1 MTLEKGRFAKHILIA
16 IIIFLMLSLLYIL
29 RVVFIPI
36 LLSFFVAYLLNPLV
50 ELLERK
56 KVHRTTAAVF
66 ILAILLIASFFLLSS
81 LLSVIQREITIAG
94 EKLPSYIASL
104 GNTMLPKLKNMFMLK
119 DMPTTIGEFLNS
131 IGNYMKG
138 LSPDVV
144 SMLLAWLS
152 SAFKSTISY
161 VIALLGFLIMPF
173 YIFYMLRDFEKL
185 KTIVWYYIPPKQRN
199 WFDIKWDE
207 IDYVLSAFL
216 RGQLIL
222 CIIMAILY
230 SISLYVIG
238 VELSFLIGVIAGA
251 AFLVPF
257 MGLVVGIFLS
267 ATMALLQF
275 QDFWH
280 PLYVITAFAA
290 VQILEAYWI
299 TPKLI
304 GSRIGLHPVITV
316 VSILVW
322 GELLGLFGVLIA
334 VPLTAVLK
342 VFLKSIADAYRS
354 SPIFGS

>member
-1 MTLEKGRFAKHILIA
+1 
-16 IIIFLMLSLLYIL
+16 
-29 RVVFIPI
+29 
-36 LLSFFVAYLLNPLV
+36 
-50 ELLERK
+50 
-56 KVHRTTAAVF
+56 
-66 ILAILLIASFFLLSS
+66 
-81 LLSVIQREITIAG
+81 
-94 EKLPSYIASL
+94 
-104 GNTMLPKLKNMFMLK
+104 
-119 DMPTTIGEFLNS
+119 MPTTIGEFLNS

-138 LSPDVV
+138 LSPDVI
-144 SMLLAWLS
+144 SMILAWLS

-222 CIIMAILY
+222 CIIMTILY

-257 MGLVVGIFLS
+257 MGLVVGISLG

-304 GSRIGLHPVITV
+304 GSRIGLHPVITLI
-316 VSILVW
+316 SILVW